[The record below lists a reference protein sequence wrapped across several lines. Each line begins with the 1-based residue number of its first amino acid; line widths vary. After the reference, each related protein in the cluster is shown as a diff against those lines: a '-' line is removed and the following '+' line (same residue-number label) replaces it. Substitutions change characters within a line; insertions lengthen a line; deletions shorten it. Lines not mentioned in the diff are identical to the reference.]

1 MFTGR
6 RNLSI
11 MVALALPLLFSLLLI
26 ATWGTAYAAN
36 SGFGNETRLSL
47 MMYGDDSQ
55 KYLFD
60 LIKEGFERDNPGY
73 KLDVEIV
80 PYAEYIEKLQ
90 VRYASGVAPDVFLTW
105 AQYKPQFVENG
116 MLLDVTERI
125 NQSSV
130 MSLDKF
136 FPVIEDNISYQG
148 RLWGTP
154 WGFNSTVWMVNL
166 DLLNEAGVGFPGYD

>member
-1 MFTGR
+1 M
-6 RNLSI
+6 
-11 MVALALPLLFSLLLI
+11 
-26 ATWGTAYAAN
+26 
-36 SGFGNETRLSL
+36 
-47 MMYGDDSQ
+47 
-55 KYLFD
+55 
-60 LIKEGFERDNPGY
+60 
-73 KLDVEIV
+73 
-80 PYAEYIEKLQ
+80 
-90 VRYASGVAPDVFLTW
+90 RYASGVAPDVFLTW

-148 RLWGTP
+148 RLWGMP

-166 DLLNEAGVGFPGYD
+166 DLLNEAGVGFPGYDWTVEDLRDISRKVANPQKKVFGTTNPIATAGGFMIQWVMKLGRARLSGREWAQCHRQLPRGGRNGGLLAGVGS